1 MIISLKPKSKFYL
14 NGAVVQVDR
23 KVNVQLLNDAV
34 FLLDIHVMQEAEAK
48 TPLRQL
54 YFVLQAVLMDPKSA
68 SAVHG
73 LLASMLPA
81 LNSSFENGEVLAGL
95 KIVTTQ
101 IAAERYF
108 DAMKTIRGLFPIEDE
123 ILRPKSVE
131 SEERI
136 ETVSAA

>member
-1 MIISLKPKSKFYL
+1 MIISLKPNSKFYL

-23 KVNVQLLNDAV
+23 KVNVQLMNDAV
-34 FLLDIHVMQEAEAK
+34 FLLDIHVLQEADAR

-68 SAVHG
+68 PVVHG

-81 LNSSFENGEVLAGL
+81 LNGSFENAEVLAGL
-95 KIVTTQ
+95 KTAETQ

-108 DAMKTIRGLFPIEDE
+108 DAMKTIRGLFPIEDA
-123 ILRPKSVE
+123 ILHPKSIEPV
-131 SEERI
+131 ERI